1 MEDFQ
6 SIRIGFHGVKDSA
19 VARNRNKTPPP
30 YFFVKESIVEG
41 FDGRKLQ
48 KIKALVRIDIK
59 LIVTFNKHK
68 ELETLF

>member
-1 MEDFQ
+1 MGLNTRQWLE
-6 SIRIGFHGVKDSA
+6 IGIKHHSLICL
-19 VARNRNKTPPP
+19 
-30 YFFVKESIVEG
+30 VKESIGEV
-41 FDGRKLQ
+41 FNGRKLQ

>member
-6 SIRIGFHGVKDSA
+6 SIRIGFHWVKDSA
-19 VARNRNKTPPP
+19 VARNRSKTPPP
-30 YFFVKESIVEG
+30 YFFVKESIVKG